1 MLAEEGKEPAMKK
14 VRIADQSLIFT
25 SMVKPHS
32 STLRNKWLDYSR
44 KEEYI
49 QLKQELELYLQ
60 RGGILEK
67 FFKKEGE
74 TILYWALIAAEKSK
88 VLNFIVTN
96 IPRQLIVEVLE
107 KKDLS
112 LVKSF
117 LLKEDGIEKYKE
129 LSDDYLKN
137 RCEKLELL
145 LEVAPDPI
153 KKLLESSL
161 NDLGLGKGIKSSIIQ
176 AVNNNSSL
184 NNDFLSSNRSF
195 P

>member
-1 MLAEEGKEPAMKK
+1 MPEENKEPAVKK
-14 VRIADQSLIFT
+14 ARIADENLIFT
-25 SMVKPHS
+25 SVVKPHS
-32 STLRNKWLDYSR
+32 SSLRNKWLDLSR

-60 RGGILEK
+60 RGGTLEK

-88 VLNFIVTN
+88 VLHFIVVN
-96 IPRQLIVEVLE
+96 VPKKLIVEVLE

-117 LLKEDGIEKYKE
+117 LLKEDGIEKYKKLNE
-129 LSDDYLKN
+129 DYLKD
-137 RCEKLELL
+137 RCEKLQVL
-145 LEVAPDPI
+145 LEVAPEPT
-153 KKLLESSL
+153 KKVLESSL
-161 NDLGLGKGIKSSIIQ
+161 RDLDLGKGIKFSIIQ
-176 AVNNNSSL
+176 AMNNTSSL
-184 NNDFLSSNRSF
+184 DKDLISYSRPF

>member
-1 MLAEEGKEPAMKK
+1 MPEENKEPAEKK
-14 VRIADQSLIFT
+14 ARIADENLIFT
-25 SMVKPHS
+25 SAVKPHS
-32 STLRNKWLDYSR
+32 SNLRNKWLDLSR

-60 RGGILEK
+60 RGGTLEK

-88 VLNFIVTN
+88 VLNFIVIN
-96 IPRQLIVEVLE
+96 IPKKLIVEVLE

-117 LLKEDGIEKYKE
+117 LLKEDGIEKYKKLNE
-129 LSDDYLKN
+129 DYLKD
-137 RCEKLELL
+137 RCEKLQVL
-145 LEVAPDPI
+145 LEVAPEPA
-153 KKLLESSL
+153 KKVLESSL
-161 NDLGLGKGIKSSIIQ
+161 RDLDLGKGIKFSIIQ
-176 AVNNNSSL
+176 AMNNTSSL
-184 NNDFLSSNRSF
+184 DKDLISYSRPF

>member
-1 MLAEEGKEPAMKK
+1 MPEENKEPAVKK
-14 VRIADQSLIFT
+14 ARIADENLIVT
-25 SMVKPHS
+25 SAVKPHS
-32 STLRNKWLDYSR
+32 SSLRNKWLDLSR

-67 FFKKEGE
+67 FFQKEGE

-88 VLNFIVTN
+88 VLNFIAIN
-96 IPRQLIVEVLE
+96 IPKQLIVEVLE

-129 LSDDYLKN
+129 LNKDYLKD
-137 RCEKLELL
+137 RCEKLQLL
-145 LEVAPDPI
+145 LEVAPEPI
-153 KKLLESSL
+153 KKVLESSL
-161 NDLGLGKGIKSSIIQ
+161 RDLDLGKEIKFSIIQ
-176 AVNNNSSL
+176 AMNNTSSL
-184 NNDFLSSNRSF
+184 DKDLVSYSRPF